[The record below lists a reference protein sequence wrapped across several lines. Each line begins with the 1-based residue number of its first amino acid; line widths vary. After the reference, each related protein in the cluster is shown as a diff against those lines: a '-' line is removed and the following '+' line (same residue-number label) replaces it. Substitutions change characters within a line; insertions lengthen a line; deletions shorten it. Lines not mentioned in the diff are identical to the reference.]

1 MHQNN
6 SPWLYQ
12 LKRTR
17 PVDVISGD
25 LVTDTVVVGGGISGV
40 MTSYFILKNTDRSV
54 TLIEGDK
61 VAHGATG
68 HNAGQIVAD
77 FERELDDLVRE
88 YGLAKAIDAEN
99 CVRSAWI
106 LLEELY
112 RDVNLATPLSSFMG
126 YNGYKHIEHIIDE
139 IKANSL
145 RQSAGSQIYSIY
157 IADNFNKIDEI
168 PSEFRELYE
177 IVPQKDILSLLETED
192 QSYVAAIAL
201 KKGCINSA
209 LLSEELVGSMLSIYK
224 GRFTL
229 FEHTT
234 VDTLFLNKDDV
245 LLKVKTNR
253 KDGNKEDSYE
263 VSAKKVILCTNGFER
278 ICIENKAGDDIDVK
292 FHHMVSGDIGYMSA
306 YVEDLKNPP
315 NALGY
320 YDQGANHN
328 DKDFNDPYHAL
339 PYFYLTRRPYEL
351 ENNEIHNL
359 ICIGGPE
366 QQLEETQGYERE
378 GEFSKEKGDVINQFV
393 KKTVPEAK
401 DKDFEYRFQWHGMM
415 CYTPSNMRVVGPEP
429 KNPVM
434 MYNLGC
440 NGVGI
445 LTSIH
450 GSWRISRMLAGDKFD
465 ESIFDPK
472 A

>member
-1 MHQNN
+1 MNQNN

-17 PVDVISGD
+17 PVDIICED
-25 LVTDTVVVGGGISGV
+25 MNADVVVIGGGISGV
-40 MTSYFILKNTDRSV
+40 MTSYFILKNTDRAV

-88 YGLAKAIDAEN
+88 YGIAKTIDAEN
-99 CVRSAWI
+99 SVRSAWV

-112 RDVNLATPLSSFMG
+112 QDANLTTPMSSFMG
-126 YNGYKHIEHIIDE
+126 YNGYKHLEHIMDE
-139 IKANSL
+139 IKANSM
-145 RQSAGSQIYSIY
+145 RKYADAKTYPIY
-157 IADNFNKIDEI
+157 IADNFSRMNEI
-168 PSEFRELYE
+168 PDEFRELYE
-177 IVPQKDILSLLETED
+177 IIPHKDILSLLETED
-192 QSYVAAIAL
+192 QSYVCAVSL
-201 KKGCINSA
+201 KKGCTNSA
-209 LLSEELVGSMLSIYK
+209 MLSEELVGYLLTKYK

-234 VDTLFLNKDDV
+234 VETLILNKDNAD
-245 LLKVKTNR
+245 LKTKTNR
-253 KDGNKEDSYE
+253 KDGKPEDSYN
-263 VSAKKVILCTNGFER
+263 VSAKRVVLCTNGFER
-278 ICIENKAGDDIDVK
+278 ISILNKSGEDVDVK
-292 FHHMVSGDIGYMSA
+292 FHQMVNGDIGYMAA

-315 NALGY
+315 TALGY
-320 YDQGANHN
+320 YDQG
-328 DKDFNDPYHAL
+328 DKPADDFNDPYNAL

-351 ENNEIHNL
+351 ENNEVHNL

-366 QQLEETQGYERE
+366 QQIAETQGYDRE
-378 GEFSKEKGDVINQFV
+378 GEFSKEKGEMINQFV
-393 KKTVPEAK
+393 KKTVPDAK
-401 DKDFEYRFQWHGMM
+401 DKDFEYKFQWHGIM
-415 CYTPSNMRVVGPEP
+415 CYTPNNMRVIGPEP

-450 GSWRISRMLAGDKFD
+450 GSWKISKMLAGDKFS